1 MNINRGGEDLF
12 KTEPQKMFL
21 MFQRLA
27 KAIRQKVKQKEE
39 EDGGGGGQVMEILDS
54 RCVGMATIFFE

>member
-1 MNINRGGEDLF
+1 
-12 KTEPQKMFL
+12 MFL

-39 EDGGGGGQVMEILDS
+39 EEDGSGGGGQVMEILDS